1 MPFNKEQ
8 NDPNLESV
16 VNAVAELYDC
26 FSTGM
31 RDDRVI
37 RREC

>member
-1 MPFNKEQ
+1 MWP
-8 NDPNLESV
+8 PS
-16 VNAVAELYDC
+16 YGC

-37 RREC
+37 MLIDWHCMATQGHAAYCLQL